1 MSSVVELVL
10 QPQLLPVLLGDDGGA
25 LQRLASAA
33 GARAG
38 ALLEDGVARIRL
50 AGAPSA
56 CAAAELSLWRAV
68 GERACDAS
76 GWYYLDPRGR
86 VHGPHALAQLR
97 AWWAAGHW
105 RPDQPVRNGAS
116 TAWLRVGALL
126 HGVAAARAEAA
137 VQDDMDVDWTAA
149 DALASWR
156 SEVSAAHEEDDAGAD
171 LTMLE
176 AVPAAADAVRLV
188 VDTCVLL
195 ARLPQLLR
203 AAETLRGH
211 AFAVVP
217 WTAVCELDGL
227 KRSAD
232 ADVAKLARE
241 AIRGLASSLG
251 AGGDHCFFRGESA
264 AEWRAAVAEADHL
277 VPGGRGSG
285 DDRILATALRLR
297 AAGSRVLLVTND
309 ANLRL
314 KALVNGLPAC
324 ADSGL
329 PTTPAALAEV
339 VAAPPPPP
347 PPPLLLRAP
356 SAEEH
361 TRSASAPA
369 ASAESAEPIDV
380 SVLDELLREAEAC
393 RRSQPKQQRHATH
406 SPAPLHAHPPAS
418 LRDFDADAAVDAALA
433 ALMRGAGPVFDAV
446 LFAEYGADWLA
457 TMELPTLTNGR
468 DLLHAFDKHWR
479 SCFAERLSSRARAA
493 VASAL
498 EALSALGRRAGFSTA
513 ERRAF
518 AHRTCAAIA
527 ELLGALPADMGDAAA
542 LAAARVDVTA
552 LLRDQTC

>member
-10 QPQLLPVLLGDDGGA
+10 QPQHLPSLLGGDGGA
-25 LQRLASAA
+25 LQRLAAAA

-56 CAAAELSLWRAV
+56 CAAAELALWHAA
-68 GERACDAS
+68 GESACDAS

-86 VHGPHALAQLR
+86 VHGPYASAQLR
-97 AWWAAGHW
+97 GWWAAGHW

-126 HGVAAARAEAA
+126 HGVAAARADAA
-137 VQDDMDVDWTAA
+137 AEDDMDVDTAAA

-156 SEVSAAHEEDDAGAD
+156 SDVSAAHSDNDAGAD
-171 LTMLE
+171 LPMLE

-211 AFAVVP
+211 AFAVIP

-232 ADVAKLARE
+232 GNVAKLARE
-241 AIRGLASSLG
+241 AIRGLAAALG
-251 AGGDHCFFRGESA
+251 GGGDDSFFRGESA
-264 AEWRAAVAEADHL
+264 AEWRAAVAEADQL

-285 DDRILATALRLR
+285 DDRILATAMRLR

-329 PTTPAALAEV
+329 PATPAALADV

-347 PPPLLLRAP
+347 PPPLLLRAA

-361 TRSASAPA
+361 AHGAGSQA
-369 ASAESAEPIDV
+369 ASAEPIDV
-380 SVLDELLREAEAC
+380 DALDELMREAG
-393 RRSQPKQQRHATH
+393 RGSRPRQQRQPMH
-406 SPAPLHAHPPAS
+406 SPAPLVAQSPAP
-418 LRDFDADAAVDAALA
+418 LRDFDAVASVDAAMA
-433 ALMRGAGPVFDAV
+433 ALLRGAGPVFDAV
-446 LFAEYGADWLA
+446 LLAEYGAEWLA
-457 TMELPTLTNGR
+457 TMELPTLSTGR
-468 DLLHAFDKHWR
+468 DLLRAFDKHWR

-498 EALSALGRRAGFSTA
+498 ESLSALGRRGGFGEA
-513 ERRAF
+513 ERCAL
-518 AHRTCAAIA
+518 AHRACTAVA
-527 ELLGALPADMGDAAA
+527 ELLGALPTGLGEAAA
-542 LAAARVDVTA
+542 LTAARADVAA
-552 LLRDQTC
+552 LLRSQTSG